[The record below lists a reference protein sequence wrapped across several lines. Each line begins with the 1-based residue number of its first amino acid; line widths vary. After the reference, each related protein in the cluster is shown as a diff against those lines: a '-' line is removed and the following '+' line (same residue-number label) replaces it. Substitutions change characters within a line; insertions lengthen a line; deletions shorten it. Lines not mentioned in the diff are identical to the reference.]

1 MSATIHDRHFDLI
14 CIGSGPAGQ
23 RAAVQA
29 AKLGKRVA
37 VVEKRRAL
45 GGVCVDT
52 GTIPSKTFREAV
64 RRVYSRPG
72 LEISDVAQYR
82 GRERPTMPQLV
93 GHVAGVIFREVA
105 MVHDVFARNDSAVMH
120 GRAAFEDPNTIT
132 VHSVDGGKRRLTAA
146 HVLIAVGTE
155 PGQPRG
161 VCADGETVVTS
172 DTLLDLREL
181 PRTMAVVGA
190 GVVGIEYASIFAAL
204 GVHVTVIDQ
213 RPRPLEFLDD
223 EIVDELIH
231 QMRKHDVVFRCGDA
245 VETIDVVGRPEPQGL
260 LTLASG
266 KHLVADVVLCS
277 AGRIGATSDLN
288 LEAAGLRADE
298 RGRLP
303 VDACY
308 RTGVAHIFAAGDVV
322 GFPALAAT
330 SSEQGRL
337 AACHMF
343 EVPAKPMGMHFP
355 VGIYSI
361 PEISMVGATE
371 GELTRQRVPYESGVA
386 RYKEISRGPIVGDDS
401 GMFKMLFHRDTGR
414 LLGCHCIGSGA
425 TELIHVGQ
433 AVLALGGGLD
443 YFLSTVFNYPTLA
456 ECYKVAAH
464 NAANKL
470 TVMRRATN
478 EVHERATA
486 NGDAA

>member
-1 MSATIHDRHFDLI
+1 MQTNEYDLL

-23 RAAVQA
+23 RAAIQA

-37 VVEKRRAL
+37 VVEKRRAV
-45 GGVCVDT
+45 GGVCIET

-72 LEISDVAQYR
+72 LEVTDAEHYR
-82 GRERPTMPQLV
+82 GRVRPTMRQLV
-93 GHVAGVIFREVA
+93 GHVSNVVFREIA
-105 MVHDVFARNDSAVMH
+105 MVHDVFARNDVAVVH
-120 GRAAFEDPNTIT
+120 GRAVFEDPHTI
-132 VHSVDGGKRRLTAA
+132 VVQSHDADRRRLVAQNI
-146 HVLIAVGTE
+146 LIAVGTE
-155 PGQPRG
+155 PGQPHG
-161 VCADGETVVTS
+161 MTADGTTVMTS
-172 DTLLDLREL
+172 DTVLDLADL

-190 GVVGIEYASIFAAL
+190 GVVGIEYASIFASL
-204 GVHVTVIDQ
+204 GVQVTVIDQ

-231 QMRKHDVVFRCGDA
+231 QMRKSDVVFRCGDA
-245 VETIDVVGRPEPQGL
+245 VEHIDVMGDAHRQGV

-288 LEAAGLRADE
+288 LEAAGLSADE
-298 RGRLP
+298 RGRLLVNERYQTCVP
-303 VDACY
+303 
-308 RTGVAHIFAAGDVV
+308 HIAAAGDVV

-337 AACHMF
+337 AACHLF
-343 EVPAKPMGMHFP
+343 GVPAKPMGSHFP

-371 GELTRQRVPYESGVA
+371 QELTRQHVPYETGVA

-401 GMFKMLFHRDTGR
+401 GMFKMLFHRDDGR
-414 LLGCHCIGSGA
+414 LLGCHCIGTGA

-456 ECYKVAAH
+456 ECYKVAAF

-470 TVMRRATN
+470 ALMRRATSTL
-478 EVHERATA
+478 V
-486 NGDAA
+486 